1 MKDSKTNTRK
11 KIIAVTGT
19 PGTGKTTIAGK
30 LAKKINGEI
39 INLTQIIN
47 ENKLYTGI
55 DKSRDTKLVDVAEL
69 KKFVADLIKTKFKNS
84 ENIIIDGLMSHHMG
98 ATHIIVLRANPKV
111 LKQRLK
117 SRNYSKAKIREN
129 LEAEFL
135 GTILEETRQWCDN
148 ILELDATENINF
160 NLILDWLK
168 KGGRNI
174 KEIDWTDD
182 FCEVLENKFS

>member
-55 DKSRDTKLVDVAEL
+55 DKSRDTKIVDVAEL
-69 KKFVADLIKTKFKNS
+69 KKFVAN
-84 ENIIIDGLMSHHMG
+84 
-98 ATHIIVLRANPKV
+98 
-111 LKQRLK
+111 
-117 SRNYSKAKIREN
+117 
-129 LEAEFL
+129 
-135 GTILEETRQWCDN
+135 
-148 ILELDATENINF
+148 
-160 NLILDWLK
+160 
-168 KGGRNI
+168 
-174 KEIDWTDD
+174 
-182 FCEVLENKFS
+182 